1 MFWFHISLRGLK
13 GSSQQLLNVW
23 DDAQRVVRWGIAL
36 HRLSLLVQQE
46 LSKVPLDVFAAHEAR
61 KVVFEP
67 HVQGMG
73 LRSIDI
79 NFAEHREIRTVLG
92 CEPFDFFL
100 GSRFLLPK
108 LVARKGQNFK
118 ALRLVRVVQRDEFLV
133 VLVGQASFGRHV
145 DHQRHLSDEFGEV
158 PGLPIDV
165 HGGEIAQ

>member
-1 MFWFHISLRGLK
+1 MSTRAI
-13 GSSQQLLNVW
+13 
-23 DDAQRVVRWGIAL
+23 
-36 HRLSLLVQQE
+36 
-46 LSKVPLDVFAAHEAR
+46 DVD
-61 KVVFEP
+61 
-67 HVQGMG
+67 
-73 LRSIDI
+73 L
-79 NFAEHREIRTVLG
+79 AEHGKLDTVLG
-92 CEPFDFFL
+92 CKLLDL
-100 GSRFLLPK
+100 TLWLWFLLGK